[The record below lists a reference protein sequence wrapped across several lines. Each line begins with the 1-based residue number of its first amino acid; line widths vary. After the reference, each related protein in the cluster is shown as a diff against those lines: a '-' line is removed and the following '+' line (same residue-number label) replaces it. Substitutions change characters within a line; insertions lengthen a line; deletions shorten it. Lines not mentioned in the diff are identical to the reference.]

1 MRQLSFFKACISAGM
16 LCTGVSME
24 GWASI
29 TPNHVFFF
37 SLTSVEREERVSKPL
52 HPIGFSTADFLKCL
66 WSMLSLVLVHVILGR
81 KQAWHECRYPG
92 VVPEKLV
99 LLSHVTWTCFLLHRL
114 LTYHLVPCPDRD
126 WQLAN
131 VFISQSSN
139 QIIVCN
145 AVFGIWGGRWG
156 ERVRNYLLFSWY
168 CMFP

>member
-1 MRQLSFFKACISAGM
+1 M

-37 SLTSVEREERVSKPL
+37 SLTSGEREERVSKPL
-52 HPIGFSTADFLKCL
+52 HPRGFSTADFLKCL
-66 WSMLSLVLVHVILGR
+66 WSILSLVSVHVILGR
-81 KQAWHECRYPG
+81 KQALHRCRYPG

-99 LLSHVTWTCFLLHRL
+99 LLSRVTWTCFLLHRL
-114 LTYHLVPCPDRD
+114 LTYHPSVASRRLLVPCPDRD

-139 QIIVCN
+139 QVIACN
-145 AVFGIWGGRWG
+145 AVFDIWGGRWG
-156 ERVRNYLLFSWY
+156 ERVRNYSVFTGCCLF
-168 CMFP
+168 P